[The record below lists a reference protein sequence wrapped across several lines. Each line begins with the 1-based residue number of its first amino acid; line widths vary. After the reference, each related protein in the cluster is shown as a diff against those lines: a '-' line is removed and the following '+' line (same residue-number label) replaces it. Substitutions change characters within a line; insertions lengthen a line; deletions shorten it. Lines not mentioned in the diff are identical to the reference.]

1 MSHLVHSD
9 SICALGEGALWHPQT
24 HTLYWFDVLKGT
36 LYASV
41 DQHQSSWSLGRMASA
56 AGWGD
61 DTVLLIAS
69 ERDLFTFDTATGTE
83 THVADLEA
91 DNPVTRSNDGRA
103 DPWGGFWIG
112 TMGKED
118 QSGAGAIYRY
128 YDGQLRMLYDSLSI
142 PNAICFAPGGA
153 YAYFADTP
161 TGIIRRVTLD
171 AEGWPS
177 APAEPFVDLSREGLY
192 PDGAVCDSAGNL
204 WNAQYGAG
212 RVACYSPEG
221 VFMTALGI
229 ATALTTCPAFGG
241 ADLSTLFVTSAAHG
255 AAADDRLAGMTFS
268 VPTGFRG
275 QAAHRVRL

>member
-56 AGWGD
+56 AGWVD

-103 DPWGGFWIG
+103 DP
-112 TMGKED
+112 
-118 QSGAGAIYRY
+118 
-128 YDGQLRMLYDSLSI
+128 
-142 PNAICFAPGGA
+142 
-153 YAYFADTP
+153 
-161 TGIIRRVTLD
+161 
-171 AEGWPS
+171 
-177 APAEPFVDLSREGLY
+177 
-192 PDGAVCDSAGNL
+192 
-204 WNAQYGAG
+204 
-212 RVACYSPEG
+212 
-221 VFMTALGI
+221 
-229 ATALTTCPAFGG
+229 
-241 ADLSTLFVTSAAHG
+241 
-255 AAADDRLAGMTFS
+255 
-268 VPTGFRG
+268 
-275 QAAHRVRL
+275 